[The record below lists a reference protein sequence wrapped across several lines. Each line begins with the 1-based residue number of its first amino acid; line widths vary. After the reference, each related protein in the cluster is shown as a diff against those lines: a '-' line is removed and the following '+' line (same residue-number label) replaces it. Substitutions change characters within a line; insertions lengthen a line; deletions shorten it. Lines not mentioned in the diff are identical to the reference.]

1 MRNLSFVL
9 YRWLSPRALLLHL
22 MGVAWVTGCVLAAY
36 WQVGRAAQ
44 GNVFSYLYAIEWP
57 VFAVAGIMGWWALV
71 HTDPTSSEERAARR
85 SAEAALRARAH
96 VASVGVF
103 VARSVWPPRKRDR
116 RRSTRLAELCH
127 RQRRSRRGARQAE

>member
-1 MRNLSFVL
+1 VRNLSFVL

-96 VASVGVF
+96 VA
-103 VARSVWPPRKRDR
+103 RRDR
-116 RRSTRLAELCH
+116 AVEDDELAAYNDHLAVLAANKPKGWRR
-127 RQRRSRRGARQAE
+127 